1 MLKTA
6 IVTGASSGL
15 GAAIAKAAVAAGYRV
30 GILDVDLDKGLACA
44 ESLGNCVAYQCDV
57 TDEASVA
64 RAFDAFGAIPDLVV
78 NNAGIVKFGLTTD
91 IGIADFR
98 RVLDVDLV
106 GSFIVAQAAARRM
119 VQRGSGCIV
128 NITSI
133 NSLTPSPGTNAYAAA
148 KAGMACLTKLMA
160 IELGPHGVR
169 VNAVSPGMCDAGM
182 SGPIYDANPAAREV
196 RSKGVPLRR
205 LGSAEDIAHA
215 VMFLASDHAGYING
229 QELLVDGG
237 VAYSALA
244 LLPRG

>member
-1 MLKTA
+1 VKSA

-30 GILDVDLDKGLACA
+30 GILDVDRAKAAAFA
-44 ESLGNCVAYQCDV
+44 ETLGNCVAFQCDV
-57 TDEASVA
+57 TDEAAVTA
-64 RAFDAFGAIPDLVV
+64 AFDAFGIVPDLVV
-78 NNAGIVKFGLTTD
+78 NNAGIVKFGMTTD
-91 IGIADFR
+91 ISVPDFR

-106 GSFIVAQAAARRM
+106 GSFIVARTAAQRM
-119 VQRGSGCIV
+119 VKRGCGNII

-160 IELGPHGVR
+160 IELGPQGVR

-182 SGPIYDANPAAREV
+182 SGPIYEANPQAREV
-196 RSKGVPLRR
+196 RSQGVPLRR
-205 LGSAEDIAHA
+205 LGSAEDIANA
-215 VMFLASDHAGYING
+215 VMFLASDAASYING

-237 VAYSALA
+237 VAYSAIA
-244 LLPRG
+244 LLPRA